1 MKKYYDAK
9 WDQEPYETCDL
20 WKKSLYRL
28 MKDFCFSKN
37 VAMQIIHETEKE
49 ALPGESCSKVYR
61 RGWNKFRSVFLNM

>member
-37 VAMQIIHETEKE
+37 VAMRIIHE
-49 ALPGESCSKVYR
+49 
-61 RGWNKFRSVFLNM
+61 